1 MKVTG
6 KFTLIKRTRGKIV
19 QTSVSKNMLLANG
32 AGYMMNHFFPDTS
45 NITTVYLGLIRST
58 GGALEIRYAD
68 SATIRLWREENV
80 ALLGNRQIWIP
91 SLVDYPSEVNNSSSL
106 AVWTLADLP
115 GSVFIRGAFLTHD
128 DATPYVDPPS
138 SNTGKNPPLAASFST
153 SVLELNKFD
162 TLSVEYS
169 LSFT

>member
-6 KFTLIKRTRGKIV
+6 KFTFIKRTRGKIV
-19 QTSVSKNMLLANG
+19 QTVVSKNMLLANG

-45 NITTVYLGLIRST
+45 NVTTFYLGLIRST
-58 GGALEIRYAD
+58 GGVLEIRYAD
-68 SATIRLWREENV
+68 SATVRLWREENV

-91 SLVDYPSEVNNSSSL
+91 SLVDFPPEVNNRSSI
-106 AVWTLADLP
+106 AIWTLADLP

-128 DATPYVDPPS
+128 DAIPYVDPPS
-138 SNTGKNPPLAASFST
+138 SNTGKNPPFAASFAT

-169 LSFT
+169 LSFA